1 MTELE
6 IAVAKKL
13 ENWMNLP
20 DYPELVKAVVEFHD
34 EWMPAAS
41 RVPGDPRYRAVEIE
55 PIIQDSRELDPYSPH
70 AKWV

>member
-13 ENWMNLP
+13 ENWMDLP

-41 RVPGDPRYRAVEIE
+41 RVPGDPRYKAIEIE
-55 PIIQDSRELDPYSPH
+55 PIMEVR
-70 AKWV
+70 V